1 MATIAPPRVARVDG
15 EEPPRR
21 PNIATAN
28 VQLPAVRDYE
38 QVDREII
45 GTLRPTLGW
54 FALLGTAILCLLIG
68 ISAWMY
74 QIHEGLG
81 VAGYNPPVMWGVYI
95 ITFVFWVGIGH
106 AGTLISAILYL
117 FRAGFRTT
125 IYRCAEAMTV
135 FAVMTAALFPILHL
149 GRPWKFFWLIPY
161 PNWRLIWPQFKSPLV
176 WDVFAILTYF
186 TVSST
191 FLYIGLIPDIATLRD
206 RERNPVRKTIF
217 SILSLG
223 WRNTDR
229 EWRHFVRAYLFLAAF
244 STPLVLSV
252 HSVVSFDF
260 AMALTPGWH
269 TTIFPPYFVA
279 GAIFSG
285 IGMVFTII
293 IPIRKFFGLKHYVTL
308 NHLDAAS
315 KLCLFTSLVV
325 GCAYMT
331 EWFIAWYSGNKFEQ
345 DFFANRIWGQWWWS
359 SAILYTCNMVMPL
372 SLFSQKLRRNPAW
385 LFFLSIFINI
395 GMWFERFVI
404 VVPSLSHE
412 FEPWQ
417 WSGYIPTWV
426 DYAILLGSFGWFFM
440 WFLLFIK
447 QLPVV
452 AIAEVKEIVP
462 PKLRTAHPHADAID
476 TSGRHQEY
484 EPDTPGEFA

>member
-1 MATIAPPRVARVDG
+1 MATAVKTYPRPG
-15 EEPPRR
+15 EEPARR
-21 PNIATAN
+21 PNVASAN

-38 QVDREII
+38 QVDNEITA
-45 GTLRPTLGW
+45 TLHPTVAW
-54 FALLGTAILCLLIG
+54 FGGLAVAVVCMLIG
-68 ISAWMY
+68 AAAWTY
-74 QIHEGLG
+74 QIYWGLG
-81 VAGYNPPVMWGVYI
+81 QAGYAPPVMWGVYI

-125 IYRCAEAMTV
+125 IYRAAEAMTV
-135 FAVMTAALFPILHL
+135 FAVMTAGLFPIIHI

-176 WDVFAILTYF
+176 WDVFAISTYLTIS
-186 TVSST
+186 TT
-191 FLYIGLIPDIATLRD
+191 FLYIGLIPDIAVLRD
-206 RERNPVRKTIF
+206 RETNPIRKRIF
-217 SILSLG
+217 AALSLG
-223 WRNTDR
+223 WRNSDR
-229 EWRHFVRAYLFLAAF
+229 EWRHFARAYLFLAAF

-260 AMALTPGWH
+260 AMAVTPGWH

-285 IGMVFTII
+285 FAMVWTII
-293 IPIRKFFGLKHYVTL
+293 IPLRRWWGLKHYVTL
-308 NHLDAAS
+308 NHLDASA
-315 KLCLFTSLVV
+315 KMVLFTSLVV
-325 GCAYMT
+325 GAGYMS
-331 EWFIAWYSGNKFEQ
+331 EFFIAWYSGIKVEQ
-345 DFFANRIWGQWWWS
+345 EYFWNRVFGQWWW
-359 SAILYTCNMVMPL
+359 AAWILLICNMVFPL
-372 SLFSQKLRRNPAW
+372 SLFSQRLRRNTTW
-385 LFFLSIFINI
+385 LWILSIIINI

-417 WSGYIPTWV
+417 WTDYTPSWV
-426 DYAILLGSFGWFFM
+426 DMSFLVGSFGWFFM

-447 QLPVV
+447 QLPVI

-462 PKLRTAHPHADAID
+462 PKLRTPHPHADHID
-476 TSGRHQEY
+476 TSGRHADY
-484 EPDTPGEFA
+484 EPDTPGEYA